1 MGGFAP
7 AEARGVGLEHGRTKQ
22 TRMESFLLAEG
33 SKQPIC
39 HHRGQNRIVF
49 SGGRAHNHPP

>member
-7 AEARGVGLEHGRTKQ
+7 AEACAFALEHGRTKQ

-39 HHRGQNRIVF
+39 QRTG
-49 SGGRAHNHPP
+49 